1 MRFLSVNFFFI
12 CLLTA
17 CQSPAVG
24 DYRDNIV
31 KNERTVFNILVGK
44 DGENEKKQ
52 KSIIA
57 GDYDAAVKLS
67 DQEKSKID
75 RVINNIQSTPTDD
88 VKYGE
93 ELKKSAIAYYSALR
107 DLHYAD
113 HKVIL
118 LYKELQMNHHSSKVS
133 DSIISLEKMKRPLF
147 DKVYSAEKNYQNIL
161 EKFDEENR
169 IK

>member
-17 CQSPAVG
+17 CQSPAAG

-67 DQEKSKID
+67 DQE
-75 RVINNIQSTPTDD
+75 
-88 VKYGE
+88 
-93 ELKKSAIAYYSALR
+93 
-107 DLHYAD
+107 
-113 HKVIL
+113 
-118 LYKELQMNHHSSKVS
+118 
-133 DSIISLEKMKRPLF
+133 
-147 DKVYSAEKNYQNIL
+147 
-161 EKFDEENR
+161 
-169 IK
+169 